1 MGIDDVVIVVVVA
14 AVIGGV
20 VTVVVSVVCGGGVVV
35 VVVVVAVVV
44 AAAFVVVII
53 VVAIGGTVVFVVVVV
68 LAYVSV
74 SSCDRRHCEKMC
86 KKLECKEA
94 AAAELREQ
102 GASKSVIV
110 PRISTSHGKILG
122 AKGLTAE

>member
-20 VTVVVSVVCGGGVVV
+20 VTVVVSVVCGGEVV
-35 VVVVVAVVV
+35 
-44 AAAFVVVII
+44 
-53 VVAIGGTVVFVVVVV
+53 VVAIGGLVVYVVVVV

-122 AKGLTAE
+122 AKGLSAE